1 MQKKPFSLSHTRDK
15 TSFPF
20 LYQAQKPTISL
31 TSILQL
37 STAAENMVKKP
48 GRSVSRAT
56 SCGACEKNPQTAAI
70 LCLCFLRF
78 EIIDSRY
85 SMLLALTCLTEIS
98 SETKQACARI
108 VVHTI
113 HARTTNE
120 TASKRNF

>member
-1 MQKKPFSLSHTRDK
+1 
-15 TSFPF
+15 
-20 LYQAQKPTISL
+20 
-31 TSILQL
+31 
-37 STAAENMVKKP
+37 MVKKP

-78 EIIDSRY
+78 EIVDYDSRY

-120 TASKRNF
+120 NASKRNFRKLQAAKT

>member
-1 MQKKPFSLSHTRDK
+1 
-15 TSFPF
+15 
-20 LYQAQKPTISL
+20 
-31 TSILQL
+31 
-37 STAAENMVKKP
+37 MVKKP

-78 EIIDSRY
+78 EIIDYDSRY